1 MEQTQKRNTVK
12 EGSRHTWLYTAAAL
26 VLLLLFGL
34 FINRHLDIRA
44 LYGDDLYL
52 WSFYGCED
60 FWSFTFPKV
69 TKGNFRPFYWAL
81 SYLEFRLIGPHVH
94 WYARFNVLLNVAIS
108 WVIYFFS
115 RRLSRLTR
123 VPHGWLLGQAVGL
136 LTGMLYLQSH
146 FAAYQ
151 IAQVLGLLESLA
163 LLLALLTLW
172 GLFDYMEGR
181 GTCAYLRACLCFF
194 LVIFTHERFIALAPL
209 FYLALLTQ
217 YCTER
222 RLCRRFAPSRTSH
235 RPASSGTTD
244 RGTPGSDMTSCRK
257 RGGESCA
264 ASDDMLAMNR
274 LGRLFELLLPLLI
287 LAAFF
292 GVRMVVAGDAIPVG
306 TAGTKV
312 QDTFSLAQALGF
324 AFTQVAYIFG
334 VNAGHAIFCG
344 VSFADSARWVQAL
357 IGLSWISLLLML
369 VLYIRS
375 VCKRGRMNAR
385 LNGENAASE
394 RRDCRHLSI
403 TARLIGENLL
413 FICFIALCIG
423 SSSITIRLETRWV
436 YVSYTAAL
444 LYLSYMLGEIAKS
457 GRMEHGQRSSAA
469 HTRSSVDQR
478 AETWSSIRSQR
489 TAAAAV
495 SASGE
500 RGKRSGVKTPRTAT
514 VLAFTLLFMAYG
526 AVMTPVEHYDRQ
538 HYPNI
543 FFFFDQDRVNSLAD
557 CTIGAVGAEDFLG
570 KKQVY
575 IYYNYYEMSDFYA
588 EYFFKPFDPEKTG
601 QGTEIHFIDRPDELP
616 ADATVEN
623 SIVLMEHGNRG
634 YIDVTAQTFGL
645 AAWEELPQA

>member
-1 MEQTQKRNTVK
+1 MTGV
-12 EGSRHTWLYTAAAL
+12 AL

-34 FINRHLDIRA
+34 FINRHLSIRA

-94 WYARFNVLLNVAIS
+94 WYARFNVLLNVAIA

-123 VPHGWLLGQAVGL
+123 MPQGMRIGQAVGL

-181 GTCAYLRACLCFF
+181 GTRAYLRACLCFF

-209 FYLALLTQ
+209 FYLAAITQ
-217 YCTER
+217 YLTER
-222 RLCRRFAPSRTSH
+222 RLCRRFARLRTV
-235 RPASSGTTD
+235 
-244 RGTPGSDMTSCRK
+244 
-257 RGGESCA
+257 
-264 ASDDMLAMNR
+264 
-274 LGRLFELLLPLLI
+274 ELLLPLLI
-287 LAAFF
+287 LAVFF
-292 GVRMVVAGDAIPVG
+292 GTRMVVAGEAIPVG

-312 QDTFSLAQALGF
+312 QDTFSLGQALGF
-324 AFTQVAYIFG
+324 AFMQVAYIFG

-344 VSFADSARWVQAL
+344 VSFGDSAHWVQAL
-357 IGLSWISLLLML
+357 IVQSWLCLLLML
-369 VLYIRS
+369 LIYVRRAWR
-375 VCKRGRMNAR
+375 RGR
-385 LNGENAASE
+385 
-394 RRDCRHLSI
+394 I
-403 TARLIGENLL
+403 TPRLIGENLL

-457 GRMEHGQRSSAA
+457 GVVKPEAGRTVRTRAATVQRASAA
-469 HTRSSVDQR
+469 S
-478 AETWSSIRSQR
+478 
-489 TAAAAV
+489 V

-500 RGKRSGVKTPRTAT
+500 RAACRGVERPRTAM
-514 VLAFTLLFMAYG
+514 VLAFSLLFMAYG

-557 CTIGAVGAEDFLG
+557 CTIDAVGAGEFLG

-588 EYFFKPFDPEKTG
+588 EYFYKPFDPEKTG
-601 QGTEIHFIDRPDELP
+601 QGTEIHFINRPDELP

-645 AAWEELPQA
+645 AAWEALPQA

>member
-1 MEQTQKRNTVK
+1 MTGV
-12 EGSRHTWLYTAAAL
+12 AL

-34 FINRHLDIRA
+34 FINRHLSIRA

-94 WYARFNVLLNVAIS
+94 WYARFNVLLNVAIA

-123 VPHGWLLGQAVGL
+123 TPQGMRIGQAVGL

-181 GTCAYLRACLCFF
+181 GTRAYLRACLCFF
-194 LVIFTHERFIALAPL
+194 LVIFTHERYIALAPL
-209 FYLALLTQ
+209 FYLAVLTQ
-217 YCTER
+217 YLTER
-222 RLCRRFAPSRTSH
+222 RLCRRFAPSRS
-235 RPASSGTTD
+235 
-244 RGTPGSDMTSCRK
+244 
-257 RGGESCA
+257 SCA
-264 ASDDMLAMNR
+264 ASDEIPAMNR
-274 LGRLFELLLPLLI
+274 LGRTVELLLPLLI
-287 LAAFF
+287 LAVFF
-292 GVRMVVAGDAIPVG
+292 GTRMVVAGEAIPVG

-324 AFTQVAYIFG
+324 AFSQVAYIFG
-334 VNAGHAIFCG
+334 INAGHAIFCG
-344 VSFADSARWVQAL
+344 VSFADSARWVQGL
-357 IGLSWISLLLML
+357 IVLSWLCLLLML
-369 VLYIRS
+369 VLYVRMAW
-375 VCKRGRMNAR
+375 KRGR
-385 LNGENAASE
+385 
-394 RRDCRHLSI
+394 I
-403 TARLIGENLL
+403 TPRLIGENLL

-457 GRMEHGQRSSAA
+457 GAVKAKAGRAVRTRAATVQRASAA
-469 HTRSSVDQR
+469 S
-478 AETWSSIRSQR
+478 
-489 TAAAAV
+489 V

-500 RGKRSGVKTPRTAT
+500 RAACRGMAM
-514 VLAFTLLFMAYG
+514 VLAFSLLFMAYG

-557 CTIGAVGAEDFLG
+557 CTIDAVGAGEFLG

-588 EYFFKPFDPEKTG
+588 EYFYKPFDPEKTG
-601 QGTEIHFIDRPDELP
+601 QGTEIHFINRPDELP

-623 SIVLMEHGNRG
+623 SVVLMEHGNRG

-645 AAWEELPQA
+645 AAWEALPQA

>member
-1 MEQTQKRNTVK
+1 MEQTQKRNTAK
-12 EGSRHTWLYTAAAL
+12 EGSRHAWLYTALAL

-34 FINRHLDIRA
+34 FINRHLSIRA

-52 WSFYGCED
+52 WSFYGCEN

-69 TKGNFRPFYWAL
+69 TKGNFRPFYWAM
-81 SYLEFRLIGPHVH
+81 SYLEFLLIGPHVH
-94 WYARFNVLLNVAIS
+94 WYARFNVLLNVVIA

-115 RRLSRLTR
+115 RRLSRRTR
-123 VPHGWLLGQAVGL
+123 VPQGVLPGQAVGL

-181 GTCAYLRACLCFF
+181 GTRAYLRACLCFF

-209 FYLALLTQ
+209 FYLAVLTQ
-217 YCTER
+217 YQTER
-222 RLCRRFAPSRTSH
+222 RLCRRFAPSRMSEVPRTSQP
-235 RPASSGTTD
+235 PASASTTECD
-244 RGTPGSDMTSCRK
+244 TPGSDMLS
-257 RGGESCA
+257 G
-264 ASDDMLAMNR
+264 NR
-274 LGRLFELLLPLLI
+274 LGRLLELLLPLLI
-287 LAAFF
+287 LAVFF
-292 GVRMVVAGDAIPVG
+292 GSRMVVAGEAIPVG

-357 IGLSWISLLLML
+357 IGLSWLSLLLML
-369 VLYIRS
+369 VLYVRS
-375 VCKRGRMNAR
+375 VWKRGR
-385 LNGENAASE
+385 
-394 RRDCRHLSI
+394 I
-403 TARLIGENLL
+403 TPRLIGENLL

-457 GRMEHGQRSSAA
+457 GRVKPEAGRTVRTRAA
-469 HTRSSVDQR
+469 VP
-478 AETWSSIRSQR
+478 QR
-489 TAAAAV
+489 TSMDSV

-500 RGKRSGVKTPRTAT
+500 HGERFGMKKCRTAM
-514 VLAFTLLFMAYG
+514 VLTFSLLFMAYG

-538 HYPNI
+538 HYTNI

-557 CTIGAVGAEDFLG
+557 CTIDAVGAENFLG

-588 EYFFKPFDPEKTG
+588 EYFYKPFDPEMTG
-601 QGTEIHFIDRPDELP
+601 QGTEIHFINSPDELP

-645 AAWEELPQA
+645 AAWEELSE

>member
-1 MEQTQKRNTVK
+1 MAHISKTQNSKHVLMTGV
-12 EGSRHTWLYTAAAL
+12 AL

-34 FINRHLDIRA
+34 FINRHLSIRA

-94 WYARFNVLLNVAIS
+94 WYARFNVLLNVAIA

-123 VPHGWLLGQAVGL
+123 MPQGMRIGQAVGL

-181 GTCAYLRACLCFF
+181 GTRAYLRACLCFF

-209 FYLALLTQ
+209 FYLAVITQ
-217 YCTER
+217 YLTER
-222 RLCRRFAPSRTSH
+222 RLCRRFARLRTV
-235 RPASSGTTD
+235 
-244 RGTPGSDMTSCRK
+244 
-257 RGGESCA
+257 
-264 ASDDMLAMNR
+264 
-274 LGRLFELLLPLLI
+274 ELLLPLLI
-287 LAAFF
+287 LAVFF
-292 GVRMVVAGDAIPVG
+292 GTRMVVAGEAIPVG

-324 AFTQVAYIFG
+324 AFSQVAYIFG

-344 VSFADSARWVQAL
+344 VSFGDSAHWVQAL
-357 IGLSWISLLLML
+357 IVQSWLCLLLML
-369 VLYIRS
+369 LLYVRRAWR
-375 VCKRGRMNAR
+375 RGR
-385 LNGENAASE
+385 
-394 RRDCRHLSI
+394 I
-403 TARLIGENLL
+403 TPRLIGENLL

-457 GRMEHGQRSSAA
+457 GVVKPEAGRAVRTRAATVQRASAA
-469 HTRSSVDQR
+469 S
-478 AETWSSIRSQR
+478 
-489 TAAAAV
+489 V

-500 RGKRSGVKTPRTAT
+500 RAACRGMAM
-514 VLAFTLLFMAYG
+514 VLAFSLLFMAYG
-526 AVMTPVEHYDRQ
+526 AVMTPVERYDRQ

-557 CTIGAVGAEDFLG
+557 CTIDAVGAGEFLG

-588 EYFFKPFDPEKTG
+588 EYFYKPFDPEKTG
-601 QGTEIHFIDRPDELP
+601 QGTEIHFINRPDELP

-645 AAWEELPQA
+645 AAWEALPQA

>member
-12 EGSRHTWLYTAAAL
+12 EGSRHAWLYTAAAL

-34 FINRHLDIRA
+34 FINRHLSIRA

-69 TKGNFRPFYWAL
+69 TKGNFRPFYWAM
-81 SYLEFRLIGPHVH
+81 SYLEFLLIGPHVH

-123 VPHGWLLGQAVGL
+123 VPHGMLLGQAVGL

-172 GLFDYMEGR
+172 GLFDYMESR
-181 GTCAYLRACLCFF
+181 GTRAYLRACLCFF
-194 LVIFTHERFIALAPL
+194 LVIFTHERYIALAPL
-209 FYLALLTQ
+209 FYLAVLTQ
-217 YCTER
+217 YRTER
-222 RLCRRFAPSRTSH
+222 RLCRRFAPFRTSEVP
-235 RPASSGTTD
+235 RI
-244 RGTPGSDMTSCRK
+244 
-257 RGGESCA
+257 
-264 ASDDMLAMNR
+264 
-274 LGRLFELLLPLLI
+274 FELLLPLVI
-287 LAAFF
+287 LAVFF
-292 GVRMVVAGDAIPVG
+292 GSRMVVAGEAIPVG

-312 QDTFSLAQALGF
+312 QDTFSLTQALGF
-324 AFTQVAYIFG
+324 AFMQVAYIFG

-344 VSFADSARWVQAL
+344 VSFADAARWVQIL
-357 IGLSWISLLLML
+357 IFLSWLCLLLML
-369 VLYIRS
+369 VLYVRMAW
-375 VCKRGRMNAR
+375 KR
-385 LNGENAASE
+385 E
-394 RRDCRHLSI
+394 RI
-403 TARLIGENLL
+403 TPRLIGENLL
-413 FICFIALCIG
+413 FIGFIALCIG

-457 GRMEHGQRSSAA
+457 GRMASEAGRAVR
-469 HTRSSVDQR
+469 TRAV
-478 AETWSSIRSQR
+478 AVQR
-489 TAAAAV
+489 TSMASV
-495 SASGE
+495 SASGDHGE
-500 RGKRSGVKTPRTAT
+500 RFGMKKCRTAM
-514 VLAFTLLFMAYG
+514 VLTFSLLFMAYG

-557 CTIGAVGAEDFLG
+557 CTIDAVGAGEFLG

-588 EYFFKPFDPEKTG
+588 EYFYKPFDPEKTG
-601 QGTEIHFIDRPDELP
+601 QGTEIHFINRPDELP

-634 YIDVTAQTFGL
+634 YIDVSAQTFGL

>member
-1 MEQTQKRNTVK
+1 MTGV
-12 EGSRHTWLYTAAAL
+12 AL

-34 FINRHLDIRA
+34 FINRHLSIRA

-94 WYARFNVLLNVAIS
+94 WYARFNVLLNVAIA

-123 VPHGWLLGQAVGL
+123 TPQGMRIGQAVGL

-181 GTCAYLRACLCFF
+181 GTRAYLRACLCFF
-194 LVIFTHERFIALAPL
+194 LVIFTHERYIALAPL
-209 FYLALLTQ
+209 FYLAVLTQ
-217 YCTER
+217 YLTER
-222 RLCRRFAPSRTSH
+222 RLCRRFAPSRS
-235 RPASSGTTD
+235 
-244 RGTPGSDMTSCRK
+244 
-257 RGGESCA
+257 SCA
-264 ASDDMLAMNR
+264 ASDEIPAMNR
-274 LGRLFELLLPLLI
+274 LGRTVELLLPLLI
-287 LAAFF
+287 LAVFF
-292 GVRMVVAGDAIPVG
+292 GTRVVVAGEAIPVG

-324 AFTQVAYIFG
+324 AFSQVAYIFG
-334 VNAGHAIFCG
+334 INAGHAIFCG

-357 IGLSWISLLLML
+357 IVLSWLCLLLML
-369 VLYIRS
+369 VLYVRMAW
-375 VCKRGRMNAR
+375 KRGR
-385 LNGENAASE
+385 
-394 RRDCRHLSI
+394 I
-403 TARLIGENLL
+403 TPRLIGENLL

-457 GRMEHGQRSSAA
+457 GAVKAKAGRAVRTRAATVQRASAA
-469 HTRSSVDQR
+469 S
-478 AETWSSIRSQR
+478 
-489 TAAAAV
+489 V

-500 RGKRSGVKTPRTAT
+500 RAACRGMAM
-514 VLAFTLLFMAYG
+514 VLAFSLLFMAYG

-557 CTIGAVGAEDFLG
+557 CTIDAVGAGEFLG

-588 EYFFKPFDPEKTG
+588 EYFYKPFDPEKTG
-601 QGTEIHFIDRPDELP
+601 QGTEIHFINRPDELP

-623 SIVLMEHGNRG
+623 SVVLMEHGNRS

-645 AAWEELPQA
+645 AAWEALPQT

>member
-1 MEQTQKRNTVK
+1 MTGV
-12 EGSRHTWLYTAAAL
+12 AL

-34 FINRHLDIRA
+34 FINRHLSIRA

-94 WYARFNVLLNVAIS
+94 WYARFNVLLNVAIA

-123 VPHGWLLGQAVGL
+123 TPQGMRIGQAVGL

-181 GTCAYLRACLCFF
+181 GTRAYLRACLCFF
-194 LVIFTHERFIALAPL
+194 LVIFTHERYIALAPL
-209 FYLALLTQ
+209 FYLAVLTQ

-222 RLCRRFAPSRTSH
+222 RLCRRFAPSRTSEVP
-235 RPASSGTTD
+235 RTSQPPASAGATECD
-244 RGTPGSDMTSCRK
+244 TPGSDVLS
-257 RGGESCA
+257 GH
-264 ASDDMLAMNR
+264 R
-274 LGRLFELLLPLLI
+274 LGRLLELLLPLLI
-287 LAAFF
+287 LAVFF
-292 GVRMVVAGDAIPVG
+292 GTRMVVAGEAIPVG

-344 VSFADSARWVQAL
+344 VSFTDSARWVQAL
-357 IGLSWISLLLML
+357 IVLSWLCLLLML
-369 VLYIRS
+369 VLYVRMAW
-375 VCKRGRMNAR
+375 KRGR
-385 LNGENAASE
+385 
-394 RRDCRHLSI
+394 I
-403 TARLIGENLL
+403 TPRLIGENLL

-457 GRMEHGQRSSAA
+457 GAVKAKAGRAVRTRAATVQRASAA
-469 HTRSSVDQR
+469 
-478 AETWSSIRSQR
+478 SI
-489 TAAAAV
+489 

-500 RGKRSGVKTPRTAT
+500 RAACRGMAM
-514 VLAFTLLFMAYG
+514 VLAFSLLFMAYG

-557 CTIGAVGAEDFLG
+557 CTIDAVGAENFLG

-588 EYFFKPFDPEKTG
+588 EYFYKPFDPEKTG
-601 QGTEIHFIDRPDELP
+601 QGTEIHFINRPDELP

-623 SIVLMEHGNRG
+623 SVVLMEHGNRG

>member
-1 MEQTQKRNTVK
+1 M
-12 EGSRHTWLYTAAAL
+12 TAAAL

-34 FINRHLDIRA
+34 FINRHLSIRA

-69 TKGNFRPFYWAL
+69 TKGNFRPFYWAV
-81 SYLEFRLIGPHVH
+81 SYLEFWLIGPHVH
-94 WYARFNVLLNVAIS
+94 WYARFNVLLNVVIA

-123 VPHGWLLGQAVGL
+123 VPHGMLFGQAVGL

-181 GTCAYLRACLCFF
+181 GTRAYLRACLCFF

-209 FYLALLTQ
+209 FYLAVFTQ
-217 YCTER
+217 YQTER
-222 RLCRRFAPSRTSH
+222 WLCRRFAPSRTSH
-235 RPASSGTTD
+235 HPESADVPD
-244 RGTPGSDMTSCRK
+244 RDRTG
-257 RGGESCA
+257 A
-264 ASDDMLAMNR
+264 DMLPVNR

-287 LAAFF
+287 LAVFF
-292 GVRMVVAGDAIPVG
+292 GSRMVVAGDAIPVG

-344 VSFADSARWVQAL
+344 VSFADSARWVQGL
-357 IGLSWISLLLML
+357 IFLSWLCLLLML
-369 VLYIRS
+369 VLYVRS
-375 VCKRGRMNAR
+375 VWKRGR
-385 LNGENAASE
+385 
-394 RRDCRHLSI
+394 I
-403 TARLIGENLL
+403 TPRLIGENLL

-444 LYLSYMLGEIAKS
+444 FYLSYMLGEIAKS
-457 GRMEHGQRSSAA
+457 GWKEHGQRSSTAY
-469 HTRSSVDQR
+469 TLSSVAQG
-478 AETWSSIRSQR
+478 AERWSSIRSQR
-489 TAAAAV
+489 TLAASV
-495 SASGE
+495 SASDE
-500 RGKRSGVKTPRTAT
+500 RGKRSGVKTPRTAA
-514 VLAFTLLFMAYG
+514 VLAFSLLFMAYG

-557 CTIGAVGAEDFLG
+557 CTIDAVGAGEFLG

-588 EYFFKPFDPEKTG
+588 EYFYKPFDPEKTG
-601 QGTEIHFIDRPDELP
+601 QGTEIHFINSPDALP

-634 YIDVTAQTFGL
+634 YIDVSAQTFGL
-645 AAWEELPQA
+645 AAWEELSE

>member
-1 MEQTQKRNTVK
+1 MTGV
-12 EGSRHTWLYTAAAL
+12 AL

-34 FINRHLDIRA
+34 FINRHLSIRA

-94 WYARFNVLLNVAIS
+94 WYARFNVLLNVAIA

-115 RRLSRLTR
+115 RRLSRLAR
-123 VPHGWLLGQAVGL
+123 LPQGMRIGQAVGL

-181 GTCAYLRACLCFF
+181 GTRAYLRACLCFF

-209 FYLALLTQ
+209 FYLAVITQ
-217 YCTER
+217 YLTER
-222 RLCRRFAPSRTSH
+222 RLCRRFARLRTI
-235 RPASSGTTD
+235 
-244 RGTPGSDMTSCRK
+244 
-257 RGGESCA
+257 
-264 ASDDMLAMNR
+264 
-274 LGRLFELLLPLLI
+274 ELLLPLLI
-287 LAAFF
+287 LAVFF
-292 GVRMVVAGDAIPVG
+292 GTRMVVAGEAIPVG

-324 AFTQVAYIFG
+324 AFSQVAYIFG

-344 VSFADSARWVQAL
+344 VSFGDSAHWVQGL
-357 IGLSWISLLLML
+357 IVLSWLCLLLML
-369 VLYIRS
+369 VLYVRRAWR
-375 VCKRGRMNAR
+375 RGR
-385 LNGENAASE
+385 
-394 RRDCRHLSI
+394 I
-403 TARLIGENLL
+403 TPRLIGENLL

-457 GRMEHGQRSSAA
+457 GVVKPEAGRAVRTRAATVQRASAA
-469 HTRSSVDQR
+469 S
-478 AETWSSIRSQR
+478 
-489 TAAAAV
+489 V

-500 RGKRSGVKTPRTAT
+500 RAACRGVERPRTAM
-514 VLAFTLLFMAYG
+514 VLAFSLLFMAYG

-557 CTIGAVGAEDFLG
+557 CTIDAVGAGEFLG

-588 EYFFKPFDPEKTG
+588 EYFYKPFDPEKTG
-601 QGTEIHFIDRPDELP
+601 QGTEIHFINRPDELP

-623 SIVLMEHGNRG
+623 SVVLMEHGNRG

-645 AAWEELPQA
+645 AAWEALPQA

>member
-1 MEQTQKRNTVK
+1 MTGV
-12 EGSRHTWLYTAAAL
+12 AL

-34 FINRHLDIRA
+34 FINRHLSIRA

-52 WSFYGCED
+52 WSFYGCEN

-69 TKGNFRPFYWAL
+69 TKGNFRPFYWAM
-81 SYLEFRLIGPHVH
+81 SYLEFLLIGPHVH
-94 WYARFNVLLNVAIS
+94 WYARFNVLLNVVIA

-115 RRLSRLTR
+115 RRLSRRTR
-123 VPHGWLLGQAVGL
+123 VPQGVLPGQAVGL

-181 GTCAYLRACLCFF
+181 GTRAYLRACLCFF

-209 FYLALLTQ
+209 FYLAVLTQ
-217 YCTER
+217 YQTER
-222 RLCRRFAPSRTSH
+222 RLCRRFAPSRMSEVPRTSQP
-235 RPASSGTTD
+235 PASASTTECD
-244 RGTPGSDMTSCRK
+244 TPGSDMLS
-257 RGGESCA
+257 G
-264 ASDDMLAMNR
+264 NR
-274 LGRLFELLLPLLI
+274 LGRLLELLLPLLI
-287 LAAFF
+287 LAVFF
-292 GVRMVVAGDAIPVG
+292 GSRMVVAGEAIPVG

-357 IGLSWISLLLML
+357 IGLSWLSLLLML
-369 VLYIRS
+369 VLYVRS
-375 VCKRGRMNAR
+375 VWKRGR
-385 LNGENAASE
+385 
-394 RRDCRHLSI
+394 I
-403 TARLIGENLL
+403 TPRLIGENLL

-457 GRMEHGQRSSAA
+457 GRVKPEAGRTVRTRAA
-469 HTRSSVDQR
+469 VP
-478 AETWSSIRSQR
+478 QR
-489 TAAAAV
+489 TSMDSV

-500 RGKRSGVKTPRTAT
+500 HGERFGMKKCRTAM
-514 VLAFTLLFMAYG
+514 VLTFSLLFMAYG

-538 HYPNI
+538 HYTNI

-557 CTIGAVGAEDFLG
+557 CTIDAVGAENFLG

-588 EYFFKPFDPEKTG
+588 EYFYKPFDPEKTG
-601 QGTEIHFIDRPDELP
+601 QGTEIHFINSPDELP

-634 YIDVTAQTFGL
+634 YIDVSAQTFGL
-645 AAWEELPQA
+645 AAWEALPQA

>member
-1 MEQTQKRNTVK
+1 MAHISKTQNSKHVLMTGV
-12 EGSRHTWLYTAAAL
+12 AL

-34 FINRHLDIRA
+34 FINRHLSIRA

-94 WYARFNVLLNVAIS
+94 WYARFNVLLNVAIA

-123 VPHGWLLGQAVGL
+123 TPQGMRIGQAVGL

-181 GTCAYLRACLCFF
+181 GTRAYLRACLCFF
-194 LVIFTHERFIALAPL
+194 LVIFTHERYIALAPL
-209 FYLALLTQ
+209 FYLAVLTQ
-217 YCTER
+217 YLTER
-222 RLCRRFAPSRTSH
+222 RLCRRFAPSRS
-235 RPASSGTTD
+235 
-244 RGTPGSDMTSCRK
+244 
-257 RGGESCA
+257 SCA
-264 ASDDMLAMNR
+264 ASDEIPAMNR
-274 LGRLFELLLPLLI
+274 LGRTVELLLPLLI
-287 LAAFF
+287 LAVFF
-292 GVRMVVAGDAIPVG
+292 GTRMVVAGEAIPVG

-312 QDTFSLAQALGF
+312 QDTFSLAEALGF
-324 AFTQVAYIFG
+324 AFSQVAYIFG
-334 VNAGHAIFCG
+334 INAGHAIFCG
-344 VSFADSARWVQAL
+344 VSFADSARWVQGL
-357 IGLSWISLLLML
+357 IVLSWLCLLLML
-369 VLYIRS
+369 VLYVRMAW
-375 VCKRGRMNAR
+375 KRGR
-385 LNGENAASE
+385 
-394 RRDCRHLSI
+394 I
-403 TARLIGENLL
+403 TPRLIGENLL

-457 GRMEHGQRSSAA
+457 GAVKAKAGRAVRTRAATVQRASAA
-469 HTRSSVDQR
+469 S
-478 AETWSSIRSQR
+478 
-489 TAAAAV
+489 V

-500 RGKRSGVKTPRTAT
+500 RAACRGMAM
-514 VLAFTLLFMAYG
+514 VLAFSLLFMAYG

-557 CTIGAVGAEDFLG
+557 CTIDAVGAGEFLG

-588 EYFFKPFDPEKTG
+588 EYFYKPFDPEKTG
-601 QGTEIHFIDRPDELP
+601 QGTEIHFINRPDELP
-616 ADATVEN
+616 TDATVEN
-623 SIVLMEHGNRG
+623 SVVLMEHGNRS

-645 AAWEELPQA
+645 AAWEALPQT

>member
-12 EGSRHTWLYTAAAL
+12 EGSRHAWLYTVAAL

-34 FINRHLDIRA
+34 FINRHLSIRA

-69 TKGNFRPFYWAL
+69 TKGNFRPFYWAM
-81 SYLEFRLIGPHVH
+81 SYLEFWLIGPRVH

-115 RRLSRLTR
+115 RRLSRRTR
-123 VPHGWLLGQAVGL
+123 VPHGMLLGQAVGL

-181 GTCAYLRACLCFF
+181 GTRAYLRACLCFF

-209 FYLALLTQ
+209 FYLAVFTQ
-217 YCTER
+217 YQTER
-222 RLCRRFAPSRTSH
+222 RLCRRFARLRTV
-235 RPASSGTTD
+235 
-244 RGTPGSDMTSCRK
+244 
-257 RGGESCA
+257 
-264 ASDDMLAMNR
+264 
-274 LGRLFELLLPLLI
+274 ELLLPLVI
-287 LAAFF
+287 LAVFF
-292 GVRMVVAGDAIPVG
+292 GSRMVVAGDAIPVG

-312 QDTFSLAQALGF
+312 QDTFSLTQALGF

-344 VSFADSARWVQAL
+344 VYFGDSAHWVQAL
-357 IGLSWISLLLML
+357 IVLSWLCLLLML
-369 VLYIRS
+369 LLYVRRAWR
-375 VCKRGRMNAR
+375 RGR
-385 LNGENAASE
+385 
-394 RRDCRHLSI
+394 I
-403 TARLIGENLL
+403 TPRLIGENLL
-413 FICFIALCIG
+413 FIFFIALCIG

-457 GRMEHGQRSSAA
+457 GAVKPEAGRAVRTRAATVQRASAA
-469 HTRSSVDQR
+469 S
-478 AETWSSIRSQR
+478 
-489 TAAAAV
+489 V

-500 RGKRSGVKTPRTAT
+500 RAACHGVERSRTAM
-514 VLAFTLLFMAYG
+514 VLAFSLLFMAYG

-557 CTIGAVGAEDFLG
+557 CTIDAVGAENLLG

-588 EYFFKPFDPEKTG
+588 EYFFKPFDPEKSG
-601 QGTEIHFIDRPDELP
+601 QGTEIHFINRPDELP

>member
-1 MEQTQKRNTVK
+1 MAHISKTQNSKHVLMTGV
-12 EGSRHTWLYTAAAL
+12 AL

-34 FINRHLDIRA
+34 FINRHLSIRA

-94 WYARFNVLLNVAIS
+94 WYARFNVLLNVAIA

-115 RRLSRLTR
+115 RRLSRLAR
-123 VPHGWLLGQAVGL
+123 MPQGMRIGQAVGL

-181 GTCAYLRACLCFF
+181 GTRAYLRACLCFF

-209 FYLALLTQ
+209 FYLAVITQ
-217 YCTER
+217 YQTER
-222 RLCRRFAPSRTSH
+222 RLCRRFARLRTI
-235 RPASSGTTD
+235 
-244 RGTPGSDMTSCRK
+244 
-257 RGGESCA
+257 
-264 ASDDMLAMNR
+264 
-274 LGRLFELLLPLLI
+274 ELLLPLLI
-287 LAAFF
+287 LAVFF
-292 GVRMVVAGDAIPVG
+292 GTRMVVAGEAIPVG

-324 AFTQVAYIFG
+324 AFSQVAYIFG

-344 VSFADSARWVQAL
+344 VSFGDSAHWVQGL
-357 IGLSWISLLLML
+357 IVLSWLCLLLML
-369 VLYIRS
+369 VLYVRRAWR
-375 VCKRGRMNAR
+375 RGR
-385 LNGENAASE
+385 
-394 RRDCRHLSI
+394 I
-403 TARLIGENLL
+403 TPRLIGENLL

-457 GRMEHGQRSSAA
+457 GAVKPEAGRAVRTRAATVQRASAA
-469 HTRSSVDQR
+469 S
-478 AETWSSIRSQR
+478 
-489 TAAAAV
+489 V

-500 RGKRSGVKTPRTAT
+500 RAAYRGMAM
-514 VLAFTLLFMAYG
+514 VLAFSLLFMAYG

-557 CTIGAVGAEDFLG
+557 CTIDAVGAGEFLG

-588 EYFFKPFDPEKTG
+588 EYFYKPFDPEKTG
-601 QGTEIHFIDRPDELP
+601 QGTEIHFINRPDELP

-634 YIDVTAQTFGL
+634 YIDVSAQTFGL

>member
-1 MEQTQKRNTVK
+1 MTGV
-12 EGSRHTWLYTAAAL
+12 AL

-34 FINRHLDIRA
+34 FINRHLSIRA

-69 TKGNFRPFYWAL
+69 TKGNFRPFYWAV
-81 SYLEFRLIGPHVH
+81 SYLEFLLIGPHVH
-94 WYARFNVLLNVAIS
+94 WYARFNVLLNVVIA

-123 VPHGWLLGQAVGL
+123 VPHGMLLGQAVGL

-181 GTCAYLRACLCFF
+181 GTRAYLRACLCFF

-209 FYLALLTQ
+209 FYLAVLTQ

-222 RLCRRFAPSRTSH
+222 RLCRRFVPSRTSEVP
-235 RPASSGTTD
+235 RTSQPPASAGTTECD
-244 RGTPGSDMTSCRK
+244 TPGSDMLS
-257 RGGESCA
+257 G
-264 ASDDMLAMNR
+264 NR
-274 LGRLFELLLPLLI
+274 LGRLLELLLPLLL

-292 GVRMVVAGDAIPVG
+292 GSRMVVAGDAIPVG

-357 IGLSWISLLLML
+357 IFLSWLCLFLML
-369 VLYIRS
+369 VLYVRS
-375 VCKRGRMNAR
+375 VWKRGR
-385 LNGENAASE
+385 
-394 RRDCRHLSI
+394 I
-403 TARLIGENLL
+403 TPRLIGENLL

-457 GRMEHGQRSSAA
+457 GWKEHGQRSSTAY
-469 HTRSSVDQR
+469 TLSSVAQG
-478 AETWSSIRSQR
+478 AERWSSIRSQR
-489 TAAAAV
+489 TLAASV
-495 SASGE
+495 SASDE
-500 RGKRSGVKTPRTAT
+500 RGKRSGVKTPRTAA
-514 VLAFTLLFMAYG
+514 VLTFSLLFMVYG

-557 CTIGAVGAEDFLG
+557 CTIDAVGAENFLG

-588 EYFFKPFDPEKTG
+588 EYFYKPFDPEKTG
-601 QGTEIHFIDRPDELP
+601 QGTEIHFINSPDELP

-634 YIDVTAQTFGL
+634 YIDVSAQTFGL

>member
-1 MEQTQKRNTVK
+1 MTGV
-12 EGSRHTWLYTAAAL
+12 AL

-34 FINRHLDIRA
+34 FINRHLSIRA

-69 TKGNFRPFYWAL
+69 TKGNFRPFYWAV
-81 SYLEFRLIGPHVH
+81 SYLEFWLIGPHVH
-94 WYARFNVLLNVAIS
+94 WYARFNVLLNVVIA

-115 RRLSRLTR
+115 RRLSRRTR
-123 VPHGWLLGQAVGL
+123 VPHGMLFGQAVGL

-181 GTCAYLRACLCFF
+181 GTRAYLRACLCFF

-209 FYLALLTQ
+209 FYLAVLTQ
-217 YCTER
+217 YQTER
-222 RLCRRFAPSRTSH
+222 RLCRRFAPSRTAEVPRTSQP
-235 RPASSGTTD
+235 PASAGTTECD
-244 RGTPGSDMTSCRK
+244 TPGSDMLS
-257 RGGESCA
+257 G
-264 ASDDMLAMNR
+264 NR
-274 LGRLFELLLPLLI
+274 LGRLLELLLPLLI
-287 LAAFF
+287 LAVFF
-292 GVRMVVAGDAIPVG
+292 GSRMVVAGDAIPVG

-357 IGLSWISLLLML
+357 IGLSWLSLLLML
-369 VLYIRS
+369 VLYVRS
-375 VCKRGRMNAR
+375 VWKRGQ
-385 LNGENAASE
+385 
-394 RRDCRHLSI
+394 I
-403 TARLIGENLL
+403 TPRLIGENLL

-444 LYLSYMLGEIAKS
+444 LYLSFMLGEIAKPS
-457 GRMEHGQRSSAA
+457 WKEHGQRSSTAY
-469 HTRSSVDQR
+469 TLSSVAQG
-478 AETWSSIRSQR
+478 AERWSSIRSQR
-489 TAAAAV
+489 TLAASV
-495 SASGE
+495 SASDE
-500 RGKRSGVKTPRTAT
+500 RGKRSGVKTPRTAA
-514 VLAFTLLFMAYG
+514 VLAFSLLFMAYG

-557 CTIGAVGAEDFLG
+557 CTIDAVGAENFLG

-588 EYFFKPFDPEKTG
+588 EYFYKPFDPEKTG
-601 QGTEIHFIDRPDELP
+601 QGTEIHFINSPDELP

-634 YIDVTAQTFGL
+634 YIDVSAQTFGL

>member
-69 TKGNFRPFYWAL
+69 TKGNFRPFYWAM
-81 SYLEFRLIGPHVH
+81 SYLEFLLIGPHVH

-115 RRLSRLTR
+115 RRLSRRTR
-123 VPHGWLLGQAVGL
+123 VPQGVLPGQAVGL

-264 ASDDMLAMNR
+264 ASDDMLSGNR
-274 LGRLFELLLPLLI
+274 LGRLLELFLPLLI
-287 LAAFF
+287 LAVFF
-292 GVRMVVAGDAIPVG
+292 GSRMMVAGDAIPVG

-375 VCKRGRMNAR
+375 VWKRGRMNAR

-444 LYLSYMLGEIAKS
+444 LYLSYMLGEIAKKS
-457 GRMEHGQRSSAA
+457 
-469 HTRSSVDQR
+469 
-478 AETWSSIRSQR
+478 R
-489 TAAAAV
+489 TAA
-495 SASGE
+495 
-500 RGKRSGVKTPRTAT
+500 

>member
-12 EGSRHTWLYTAAAL
+12 EGSRYAWLYTAAAL

-34 FINRHLDIRA
+34 FINRHLSIRA

-69 TKGNFRPFYWAL
+69 TKGNFRPFYWAM
-81 SYLEFRLIGPHVH
+81 SYLEFLLIGPHVH

-115 RRLSRLTR
+115 RRLSRGTR
-123 VPHGWLLGQAVGL
+123 VPQGVLPGQAVGL

-172 GLFDYMEGR
+172 GLFDYMEGC
-181 GTCAYLRACLCFF
+181 GTRAYLRACFCFF

-209 FYLALLTQ
+209 FYLAVFTQ
-217 YCTER
+217 YQTER
-222 RLCRRFAPSRTSH
+222 RLCRRFVPFRMSEVPRTSQP
-235 RPASSGTTD
+235 PASAGTTECD
-244 RGTPGSDMTSCRK
+244 TPGSDMLS
-257 RGGESCA
+257 G
-264 ASDDMLAMNR
+264 NR
-274 LGRLFELLLPLLI
+274 LGRLLELLLPLLI
-287 LAAFF
+287 LAVFF
-292 GVRMVVAGDAIPVG
+292 GSRMVVAGDAIPVG

-357 IGLSWISLLLML
+357 IGLSWLCLLLML
-369 VLYIRS
+369 LLYVRS
-375 VCKRGRMNAR
+375 VWKKGRITP
-385 LNGENAASE
+385 
-394 RRDCRHLSI
+394 RR
-403 TARLIGENLL
+403 IGENLL

-457 GRMEHGQRSSAA
+457 GRMASEAGRAVR
-469 HTRSSVDQR
+469 TRAV
-478 AETWSSIRSQR
+478 AVQR
-489 TAAAAV
+489 TSMASV
-495 SASGE
+495 SASGDHGE
-500 RGKRSGVKTPRTAT
+500 RFGMKKCRMAM
-514 VLAFTLLFMAYG
+514 VLTFSLLFMAYG

-557 CTIGAVGAEDFLG
+557 CTIDAVGAENFLG

-588 EYFFKPFDPEKTG
+588 EYFYKPFDPEKTG
-601 QGTEIHFIDRPDELP
+601 QGTEIHFINSPDELP

-634 YIDVTAQTFGL
+634 YIDVSAQTFGL
-645 AAWEELPQA
+645 AAWEELSE

>member
-1 MEQTQKRNTVK
+1 MEQTQKRNTAK

-34 FINRHLDIRA
+34 FINRHLSIRA

-81 SYLEFRLIGPHVH
+81 SYLEFWLIGPHVH
-94 WYARFNVLLNVAIS
+94 WYACFNVLLNVVIA

-123 VPHGWLLGQAVGL
+123 TPQGMRIGQVVGL

-181 GTCAYLRACLCFF
+181 GTRAYLRACLCFF
-194 LVIFTHERFIALAPL
+194 LVIFTHERYIALAPL
-209 FYLALLTQ
+209 FYLAVLTQ

-222 RLCRRFAPSRTSH
+222 RLCRRFAPSRTS
-235 RPASSGTTD
+235 
-244 RGTPGSDMTSCRK
+244 
-257 RGGESCA
+257 CA
-264 ASDDMLAMNR
+264 ASDDIPAMNR
-274 LGRLFELLLPLLI
+274 LGRTVELLLPLLI
-287 LAAFF
+287 LAVFF
-292 GVRMVVAGDAIPVG
+292 GTRMVVAGEAIPVG

-324 AFTQVAYIFG
+324 AFSQVAYIFG

-344 VSFADSARWVQAL
+344 VSFTDSARWVQGL
-357 IGLSWISLLLML
+357 IVLSWLCLLLML
-369 VLYIRS
+369 VLYVRMAW
-375 VCKRGRMNAR
+375 KRGR
-385 LNGENAASE
+385 
-394 RRDCRHLSI
+394 I
-403 TARLIGENLL
+403 TPRLIGENLL

-444 LYLSYMLGEIAKS
+444 LYLSYMLGEIAKAGAVKAKA
-457 GRMEHGQRSSAA
+457 GRAVRTRAATVQRASAASVSAAGEHGERFGMKKC
-469 HTRSSVDQR
+469 
-478 AETWSSIRSQR
+478 R
-489 TAAAAV
+489 TAM
-495 SASGE
+495 
-500 RGKRSGVKTPRTAT
+500 
-514 VLAFTLLFMAYG
+514 VLTFSLLFMAYG
-526 AVMTPVEHYDRQ
+526 AVMTLVEHYDRQ

-557 CTIGAVGAEDFLG
+557 CTIDAVGAGEFLG

-588 EYFFKPFDPEKTG
+588 EYFYKPFDPEKTG
-601 QGTEIHFIDRPDELP
+601 QGTEIHFINRPDELP

-623 SIVLMEHGNRG
+623 SVVLMEHGNRG

-645 AAWEELPQA
+645 AAWEALPQA

>member
-1 MEQTQKRNTVK
+1 MTGV
-12 EGSRHTWLYTAAAL
+12 AL

-34 FINRHLDIRA
+34 FINRHLSIRA

-94 WYARFNVLLNVAIS
+94 WYARFNVLLNVAIA

-123 VPHGWLLGQAVGL
+123 TPQGMRIGQVVGL

-181 GTCAYLRACLCFF
+181 GTRAYLRACLCFF
-194 LVIFTHERFIALAPL
+194 LVIFTHERYIALAPL
-209 FYLALLTQ
+209 FYLAVLTQ

-222 RLCRRFAPSRTSH
+222 RLCRRFAPSR
-235 RPASSGTTD
+235 
-244 RGTPGSDMTSCRK
+244 M
-257 RGGESCA
+257 SCA
-264 ASDDMLAMNR
+264 ASDEIPAMNR
-274 LGRLFELLLPLLI
+274 LGRIFELLLPLLI
-287 LAAFF
+287 LAVFF
-292 GVRMVVAGDAIPVG
+292 GTRMVVAGEAIPVG

-324 AFTQVAYIFG
+324 AFSQVAYIFG

-344 VSFADSARWVQAL
+344 VSFGDSAHWVQGL
-357 IGLSWISLLLML
+357 IVLSWLCLLLML
-369 VLYIRS
+369 VLYVRRAWR
-375 VCKRGRMNAR
+375 RGR
-385 LNGENAASE
+385 
-394 RRDCRHLSI
+394 I
-403 TARLIGENLL
+403 TPRLIGENLL

-457 GRMEHGQRSSAA
+457 GAVKPEAGRAVRTRAATVQRVSAA
-469 HTRSSVDQR
+469 S
-478 AETWSSIRSQR
+478 
-489 TAAAAV
+489 V

-500 RGKRSGVKTPRTAT
+500 RAACRGMAM
-514 VLAFTLLFMAYG
+514 VLAFSLLFMAYG

-557 CTIGAVGAEDFLG
+557 CTIDAVGAGEFLG

-588 EYFFKPFDPEKTG
+588 EYFYKPFDPEKTG
-601 QGTEIHFIDRPDELP
+601 QGTEIHFINRPDELP
-616 ADATVEN
+616 TDATVEN

-645 AAWEELPQA
+645 AAWEALPQA

>member
-12 EGSRHTWLYTAAAL
+12 EGSRHAWLYTAAAL

-34 FINRHLDIRA
+34 FINRHLSIRA

-69 TKGNFRPFYWAL
+69 TKGNFRPFYWAM
-81 SYLEFRLIGPHVH
+81 SYLEFLLIGPHVH

-115 RRLSRLTR
+115 RRLSRRTR
-123 VPHGWLLGQAVGL
+123 VPQGMLLGQAVGL

-172 GLFDYMEGR
+172 GLFDYMESR
-181 GTCAYLRACLCFF
+181 GTRAYLRACLCFF
-194 LVIFTHERFIALAPL
+194 LVIFTHERYIALAPL
-209 FYLALLTQ
+209 FYLAVLTQ
-217 YCTER
+217 YRTER
-222 RLCRRFAPSRTSH
+222 RLCRRFAPFRTSEVP
-235 RPASSGTTD
+235 RI
-244 RGTPGSDMTSCRK
+244 
-257 RGGESCA
+257 
-264 ASDDMLAMNR
+264 
-274 LGRLFELLLPLLI
+274 FELLLPLVI
-287 LAAFF
+287 LAVFF
-292 GVRMVVAGDAIPVG
+292 GSRMVVAGEAIPVG

-312 QDTFSLAQALGF
+312 QDTFSLTQALGF
-324 AFTQVAYIFG
+324 AFMQVAYIFG

-344 VSFADSARWVQAL
+344 VSFADAARWGQIL
-357 IGLSWISLLLML
+357 IFLSWLCLLLML
-369 VLYIRS
+369 VLYVRMAW
-375 VCKRGRMNAR
+375 KR
-385 LNGENAASE
+385 E
-394 RRDCRHLSI
+394 RI
-403 TARLIGENLL
+403 TPRLIGENLL
-413 FICFIALCIG
+413 FIGFIALCIG

-457 GRMEHGQRSSAA
+457 GRMASEAGRAVR
-469 HTRSSVDQR
+469 TRAV
-478 AETWSSIRSQR
+478 AVQR
-489 TAAAAV
+489 TSMASV
-495 SASGE
+495 SASGDHGE
-500 RGKRSGVKTPRTAT
+500 RFGMKKCRTAM
-514 VLAFTLLFMAYG
+514 VLTFSLLFMAYG

-557 CTIGAVGAEDFLG
+557 CTIDAIGAENFLG

-588 EYFFKPFDPEKTG
+588 EYFYKPFDPEKTG
-601 QGTEIHFIDRPDELP
+601 QGTEIHFINSPDELP

-634 YIDVTAQTFGL
+634 YIDVSAQTFGL

>member
-12 EGSRHTWLYTAAAL
+12 EGSRHAWLYTAAAL

-34 FINRHLDIRA
+34 FINRHLSIRA

-69 TKGNFRPFYWAL
+69 TKGNFRPFYWAM
-81 SYLEFRLIGPHVH
+81 SYLEFLLIGPHVH

-123 VPHGWLLGQAVGL
+123 VPHGMLLGQAVGL

-172 GLFDYMEGR
+172 GLFDYMESR
-181 GTCAYLRACLCFF
+181 GTRAYLRACLCFF
-194 LVIFTHERFIALAPL
+194 LVIFTHERYIALAPL
-209 FYLALLTQ
+209 FYLAVLTQ
-217 YCTER
+217 YRTER
-222 RLCRRFAPSRTSH
+222 RLCRRFAPFRTSEVP
-235 RPASSGTTD
+235 RI
-244 RGTPGSDMTSCRK
+244 
-257 RGGESCA
+257 
-264 ASDDMLAMNR
+264 
-274 LGRLFELLLPLLI
+274 FELLLPLVI
-287 LAAFF
+287 LAVFF
-292 GVRMVVAGDAIPVG
+292 GSRMVVAGEAIPVG

-312 QDTFSLAQALGF
+312 QDTFSLTQALGF
-324 AFTQVAYIFG
+324 AFMQVAYIFG

-344 VSFADSARWVQAL
+344 VSFADAARWGQIL
-357 IGLSWISLLLML
+357 IFLSWLCLLLML
-369 VLYIRS
+369 VLYVRMAW
-375 VCKRGRMNAR
+375 KR
-385 LNGENAASE
+385 E
-394 RRDCRHLSI
+394 RI
-403 TARLIGENLL
+403 TPRLIGENLL
-413 FICFIALCIG
+413 FIGFIALCIG

-457 GRMEHGQRSSAA
+457 GRMASEAGRAVR
-469 HTRSSVDQR
+469 TRAV
-478 AETWSSIRSQR
+478 AVQR
-489 TAAAAV
+489 TSMASV
-495 SASGE
+495 SASGDHGE
-500 RGKRSGVKTPRTAT
+500 RFGMKKCRTAM
-514 VLAFTLLFMAYG
+514 VLTFSLLFMAYG

-557 CTIGAVGAEDFLG
+557 CTIDAIGAENFLG

-588 EYFFKPFDPEKTG
+588 EYFYKPFDPEKTG
-601 QGTEIHFIDRPDELP
+601 QGTEIHFINSPDELP

-634 YIDVTAQTFGL
+634 YIDVSAQTFGL

>member
-1 MEQTQKRNTVK
+1 MTGV
-12 EGSRHTWLYTAAAL
+12 AL

-34 FINRHLDIRA
+34 FINRHLSIRA

-52 WSFYGCED
+52 WSFYGCEN

-69 TKGNFRPFYWAL
+69 TKGNFRPFYWAM
-81 SYLEFRLIGPHVH
+81 SYLEFLLIGPHVH
-94 WYARFNVLLNVAIS
+94 WYARFNVLLNVVIA

-115 RRLSRLTR
+115 RRLSRRTR
-123 VPHGWLLGQAVGL
+123 VPQGVLPGQAVGL

-181 GTCAYLRACLCFF
+181 GTRAYLRACLSFF

-209 FYLALLTQ
+209 FYLAVLTQ
-217 YCTER
+217 YQTER
-222 RLCRRFAPSRTSH
+222 RLCRRFAPSRMSEVPRTSQP
-235 RPASSGTTD
+235 PASASTTECD
-244 RGTPGSDMTSCRK
+244 TPGSDMLS
-257 RGGESCA
+257 G
-264 ASDDMLAMNR
+264 NR
-274 LGRLFELLLPLLI
+274 LGRLLELLLPLLI
-287 LAAFF
+287 LAVFF
-292 GVRMVVAGDAIPVG
+292 GSRMVVAGEAIPVG

-357 IGLSWISLLLML
+357 IGLSWLSLLLML
-369 VLYIRS
+369 VLYVRS
-375 VCKRGRMNAR
+375 VWKRGR
-385 LNGENAASE
+385 
-394 RRDCRHLSI
+394 I
-403 TARLIGENLL
+403 TPRLIGENLL
-413 FICFIALCIG
+413 FIGFIALCIG

-457 GRMEHGQRSSAA
+457 GRVKPEAGRTVRTRAA
-469 HTRSSVDQR
+469 VP
-478 AETWSSIRSQR
+478 QR
-489 TAAAAV
+489 TSMDSV

-500 RGKRSGVKTPRTAT
+500 HGERFGMKKCRTAM
-514 VLAFTLLFMAYG
+514 VLTFSLLFMAYG

-538 HYPNI
+538 HYTNI

-557 CTIGAVGAEDFLG
+557 CTIDAVGAENFLG

-588 EYFFKPFDPEKTG
+588 EYFYKPFDPEKTG
-601 QGTEIHFIDRPDELP
+601 QGTEIHFINSPDELP

>member
-1 MEQTQKRNTVK
+1 MTGV
-12 EGSRHTWLYTAAAL
+12 AL

-34 FINRHLDIRA
+34 FINRHLSIRA

-94 WYARFNVLLNVAIS
+94 WYARFNVLLNVAIA

-123 VPHGWLLGQAVGL
+123 MPQGMRIGQAVGL

-181 GTCAYLRACLCFF
+181 GTRAYLRACLCFF

-209 FYLALLTQ
+209 FYLAVITQ
-217 YCTER
+217 YQTER
-222 RLCRRFAPSRTSH
+222 RLCRRFARLRTV
-235 RPASSGTTD
+235 
-244 RGTPGSDMTSCRK
+244 
-257 RGGESCA
+257 
-264 ASDDMLAMNR
+264 
-274 LGRLFELLLPLLI
+274 ELLLPLLI
-287 LAAFF
+287 LAVFF
-292 GVRMVVAGDAIPVG
+292 GTRMVVAGEAIPVG

-324 AFTQVAYIFG
+324 AFSQVAYIFG

-344 VSFADSARWVQAL
+344 VSFGDSAHWVQGL
-357 IGLSWISLLLML
+357 IVLSWLCLLLML
-369 VLYIRS
+369 VLYVRMAW
-375 VCKRGRMNAR
+375 KR
-385 LNGENAASE
+385 E
-394 RRDCRHLSI
+394 RI
-403 TARLIGENLL
+403 TPRLIGENLL
-413 FICFIALCIG
+413 FIGFIALCIG

-457 GRMEHGQRSSAA
+457 GAVKPEAGRAVRTRAATVQRTSAA
-469 HTRSSVDQR
+469 S
-478 AETWSSIRSQR
+478 
-489 TAAAAV
+489 V

-500 RGKRSGVKTPRTAT
+500 RAACRGVERPRTAM
-514 VLAFTLLFMAYG
+514 VLAFSLLFMAYG

-557 CTIGAVGAEDFLG
+557 CTIDAVGAGEFLG

-588 EYFFKPFDPEKTG
+588 EYFYKPFDPEKTG
-601 QGTEIHFIDRPDELP
+601 QGTEIHFINSPDELP

-645 AAWEELPQA
+645 AAWEALPQA

>member
-1 MEQTQKRNTVK
+1 MTGV
-12 EGSRHTWLYTAAAL
+12 AL

-34 FINRHLDIRA
+34 FINRHLSIRA

-94 WYARFNVLLNVAIS
+94 WYARFNVLLNVAIA

-123 VPHGWLLGQAVGL
+123 TPQGMRIGQVVGL

-181 GTCAYLRACLCFF
+181 GTRAYLRACLCFF
-194 LVIFTHERFIALAPL
+194 LVIFTHERYIALAPL
-209 FYLALLTQ
+209 FYLAVLTQ

-222 RLCRRFAPSRTSH
+222 RLCRRFAPSR
-235 RPASSGTTD
+235 
-244 RGTPGSDMTSCRK
+244 M
-257 RGGESCA
+257 SCA
-264 ASDDMLAMNR
+264 ASDEIPAMNR
-274 LGRLFELLLPLLI
+274 LGRIFELLLPLLI
-287 LAAFF
+287 LAVFF
-292 GVRMVVAGDAIPVG
+292 GTRMVVAGEAIPVG

-324 AFTQVAYIFG
+324 AFSQVAYIFG

-344 VSFADSARWVQAL
+344 VSFGDSAHWVQAL
-357 IGLSWISLLLML
+357 IVLSWLCLLLL
-369 VLYIRS
+369 LLLYVRRAWR
-375 VCKRGRMNAR
+375 RGR
-385 LNGENAASE
+385 
-394 RRDCRHLSI
+394 I
-403 TARLIGENLL
+403 TPRLIGENLL

-457 GRMEHGQRSSAA
+457 GAVKPEAGRAVR
-469 HTRSSVDQR
+469 TRAV
-478 AETWSSIRSQR
+478 AVQR
-489 TAAAAV
+489 TSMASV
-495 SASGE
+495 SASGDHGE
-500 RGKRSGVKTPRTAT
+500 RFGMKKCRTAM
-514 VLAFTLLFMAYG
+514 VLTFSLLFMAYG

-557 CTIGAVGAEDFLG
+557 CTIDAIGAENFLG

-588 EYFFKPFDPEKTG
+588 EYFYKPFDPEKTG
-601 QGTEIHFIDRPDELP
+601 QGTEIHFINSPEELP

-634 YIDVTAQTFGL
+634 YIDVSAQTFGL
-645 AAWEELPQA
+645 ASWEKLPQA

>member
-1 MEQTQKRNTVK
+1 MAHISKTQNSKHVLMTGV
-12 EGSRHTWLYTAAAL
+12 AL

-34 FINRHLDIRA
+34 FINRHLSIRA

-94 WYARFNVLLNVAIS
+94 WYARFNVLLNVAIA

-123 VPHGWLLGQAVGL
+123 MPQGMRIGQAVGL

-181 GTCAYLRACLCFF
+181 GTRAYLRACLCFF
-194 LVIFTHERFIALAPL
+194 LVIFTHERYIALAPL
-209 FYLALLTQ
+209 FYLAVITQ
-217 YCTER
+217 YQTER
-222 RLCRRFAPSRTSH
+222 RLCRRFARLRTI
-235 RPASSGTTD
+235 
-244 RGTPGSDMTSCRK
+244 
-257 RGGESCA
+257 
-264 ASDDMLAMNR
+264 
-274 LGRLFELLLPLLI
+274 ELLLPLLI
-287 LAAFF
+287 LAVFF
-292 GVRMVVAGDAIPVG
+292 GTRMVVAGEAIPVG

-324 AFTQVAYIFG
+324 AFSQVAYIFG

-344 VSFADSARWVQAL
+344 VSFGDSAHWVQGL
-357 IGLSWISLLLML
+357 IVLSWLCLLLML
-369 VLYIRS
+369 VLYVRRAWR
-375 VCKRGRMNAR
+375 RGR
-385 LNGENAASE
+385 
-394 RRDCRHLSI
+394 I
-403 TARLIGENLL
+403 TPRLIGENLL

-457 GRMEHGQRSSAA
+457 GAVKPEAGRAVRTRAATVQRASAA
-469 HTRSSVDQR
+469 S
-478 AETWSSIRSQR
+478 
-489 TAAAAV
+489 V

-500 RGKRSGVKTPRTAT
+500 RAAYRGMAM
-514 VLAFTLLFMAYG
+514 VLAFSLLFMAYG

-557 CTIGAVGAEDFLG
+557 CTIDAVGAGEFLG

-588 EYFFKPFDPEKTG
+588 EYFYKPFDPEKTG
-601 QGTEIHFIDRPDELP
+601 QGTEIHFINRPDELP

-623 SIVLMEHGNRG
+623 SVVLMEHGNRG

-645 AAWEELPQA
+645 AAWEALPQT

>member
-1 MEQTQKRNTVK
+1 MTGV
-12 EGSRHTWLYTAAAL
+12 AL

-34 FINRHLDIRA
+34 FINRHLSIRA

-94 WYARFNVLLNVAIS
+94 WYARFNVLLNVAIA

-115 RRLSRLTR
+115 RRLSRLAR
-123 VPHGWLLGQAVGL
+123 MPQGMRIGQAVGL

-181 GTCAYLRACLCFF
+181 GTRAYLRACLCFF
-194 LVIFTHERFIALAPL
+194 LVIFTHERYIALAPL
-209 FYLALLTQ
+209 FYLAVLTQ

-222 RLCRRFAPSRTSH
+222 RLCRRFAPSR
-235 RPASSGTTD
+235 
-244 RGTPGSDMTSCRK
+244 M
-257 RGGESCA
+257 SCA
-264 ASDDMLAMNR
+264 ASDEIPAMNR
-274 LGRLFELLLPLLI
+274 LGRIFELLLPLLI
-287 LAAFF
+287 LAVFF
-292 GVRMVVAGDAIPVG
+292 GTRMVVAGEAIPVG

-324 AFTQVAYIFG
+324 AFSQVAYIFG

-344 VSFADSARWVQAL
+344 VSFGDSAHWVQGL
-357 IGLSWISLLLML
+357 IVLSWLCLLLML
-369 VLYIRS
+369 VLYVRRAWR
-375 VCKRGRMNAR
+375 RGR
-385 LNGENAASE
+385 
-394 RRDCRHLSI
+394 I
-403 TARLIGENLL
+403 TPRLIGENLL

-436 YVSYTAAL
+436 YVSYTVAL

-457 GRMEHGQRSSAA
+457 GAVKAKVGRAVRTRTATVQRTSAA
-469 HTRSSVDQR
+469 S
-478 AETWSSIRSQR
+478 
-489 TAAAAV
+489 V

-500 RGKRSGVKTPRTAT
+500 RAAYRGMAM
-514 VLAFTLLFMAYG
+514 VLAFSLLFMAYG

-557 CTIGAVGAEDFLG
+557 CTIDAVGAGEFLG

-588 EYFFKPFDPEKTG
+588 EYFYKPFDPEKTG
-601 QGTEIHFIDRPDELP
+601 QGTEIHFINRPDELP

-634 YIDVTAQTFGL
+634 YIDVSAQTFGL
-645 AAWEELPQA
+645 AAWEALPQA

>member
-1 MEQTQKRNTVK
+1 MAHISKTQNSKHVLMTGV
-12 EGSRHTWLYTAAAL
+12 AL

-34 FINRHLDIRA
+34 FINRHLSIRA

-94 WYARFNVLLNVAIS
+94 WYARFNVLLNVAIA

-123 VPHGWLLGQAVGL
+123 TPQGMRIGQAVGL

-181 GTCAYLRACLCFF
+181 GTRAYLRACLCFF
-194 LVIFTHERFIALAPL
+194 LVIFTHERYIALAPL
-209 FYLALLTQ
+209 FYLAVLTQ
-217 YCTER
+217 YLTER
-222 RLCRRFAPSRTSH
+222 RLCRRFAPSRS
-235 RPASSGTTD
+235 
-244 RGTPGSDMTSCRK
+244 
-257 RGGESCA
+257 SCA
-264 ASDDMLAMNR
+264 ASDEIPAMNR
-274 LGRLFELLLPLLI
+274 LGRTVELLLPLLI
-287 LAAFF
+287 LAVFF
-292 GVRMVVAGDAIPVG
+292 GTRMVVAGEAIPVG

-312 QDTFSLAQALGF
+312 QDTFSLAEALGF
-324 AFTQVAYIFG
+324 AFSQVAYIFG
-334 VNAGHAIFCG
+334 INAGHAIFCG
-344 VSFADSARWVQAL
+344 VSFADSARWVQGL
-357 IGLSWISLLLML
+357 IVLSWLCLLLML
-369 VLYIRS
+369 VLYVRMAW
-375 VCKRGRMNAR
+375 KRGR
-385 LNGENAASE
+385 
-394 RRDCRHLSI
+394 I
-403 TARLIGENLL
+403 TPRLIGENLL

-457 GRMEHGQRSSAA
+457 GAVKAKAGRAVRTRAATVQRASAA
-469 HTRSSVDQR
+469 S
-478 AETWSSIRSQR
+478 
-489 TAAAAV
+489 V

-500 RGKRSGVKTPRTAT
+500 RAACRGMAM
-514 VLAFTLLFMAYG
+514 VLAFSLLFMAYG

-557 CTIGAVGAEDFLG
+557 CTIDAVGAGEFLG

-588 EYFFKPFDPEKTG
+588 EYFYKPFDPEKTG
-601 QGTEIHFIDRPDELP
+601 QGTEIHFINRPDELP
-616 ADATVEN
+616 TDATVEN
-623 SIVLMEHGNRG
+623 SVVLMEHGNRG

-645 AAWEELPQA
+645 AAWEALPQA

>member
-1 MEQTQKRNTVK
+1 MTGV
-12 EGSRHTWLYTAAAL
+12 AL

-34 FINRHLDIRA
+34 FINRHLSIRA

-69 TKGNFRPFYWAL
+69 TKGNFRPFYWAM
-81 SYLEFRLIGPHVH
+81 SYLEFLLIGPHVH

-108 WVIYFFS
+108 WVIYFCS

-123 VPHGWLLGQAVGL
+123 VPHGMLLGQVVGL

-181 GTCAYLRACLCFF
+181 GTRAYLRACLCFF
-194 LVIFTHERFIALAPL
+194 LVIFTHERYIALAPL
-209 FYLALLTQ
+209 FYLAVLTQ
-217 YCTER
+217 YRTER
-222 RLCRRFAPSRTSH
+222 RLCRRFAPSRTSEVP
-235 RPASSGTTD
+235 RI
-244 RGTPGSDMTSCRK
+244 
-257 RGGESCA
+257 
-264 ASDDMLAMNR
+264 
-274 LGRLFELLLPLLI
+274 FELLLPLVI
-287 LAAFF
+287 LAVFF
-292 GVRMVVAGDAIPVG
+292 GSRMVVAGEAIPVG

-312 QDTFSLAQALGF
+312 QDTFSLTQALGF
-324 AFTQVAYIFG
+324 AFMQVAYIFG

-344 VSFADSARWVQAL
+344 VSFADAARWVQIL
-357 IGLSWISLLLML
+357 IFLSWLCLLLML
-369 VLYIRS
+369 VLYVRMAW
-375 VCKRGRMNAR
+375 KR
-385 LNGENAASE
+385 E
-394 RRDCRHLSI
+394 RI
-403 TARLIGENLL
+403 TPRLIGENLL
-413 FICFIALCIG
+413 FIGFIALCIG

-457 GRMEHGQRSSAA
+457 GRMASEAGRAVR
-469 HTRSSVDQR
+469 TRAV
-478 AETWSSIRSQR
+478 AVQR
-489 TAAAAV
+489 TSMASV
-495 SASGE
+495 SASGDHGE
-500 RGKRSGVKTPRTAT
+500 RFDMKKCRTAM
-514 VLAFTLLFMAYG
+514 VLTFSLLFMAYG

-557 CTIGAVGAEDFLG
+557 CTIDAIGAENFLG

-588 EYFFKPFDPEKTG
+588 EYFYKPFDPEKTG
-601 QGTEIHFIDRPDELP
+601 QGTEIHFINSPDELP

-634 YIDVTAQTFGL
+634 YIDVSAQTFGL

>member
-1 MEQTQKRNTVK
+1 MTGV
-12 EGSRHTWLYTAAAL
+12 AL

-34 FINRHLDIRA
+34 FINRHLSIRA

-94 WYARFNVLLNVAIS
+94 WYARFNVLLNVAIA

-123 VPHGWLLGQAVGL
+123 TPQDMRIGQAVGL

-181 GTCAYLRACLCFF
+181 GTRAYLRACLCFF
-194 LVIFTHERFIALAPL
+194 LVIFTHERYIALAPL
-209 FYLALLTQ
+209 FYLAVLTQ
-217 YCTER
+217 YLTER
-222 RLCRRFAPSRTSH
+222 RLCRRFAPSRS
-235 RPASSGTTD
+235 
-244 RGTPGSDMTSCRK
+244 
-257 RGGESCA
+257 SCA
-264 ASDDMLAMNR
+264 ASDEIPAMNR
-274 LGRLFELLLPLLI
+274 LGRTVELLLPLLI
-287 LAAFF
+287 LAVFF
-292 GVRMVVAGDAIPVG
+292 GTRMVVAGEAIPVG

-312 QDTFSLAQALGF
+312 QDTFSLAEALGF
-324 AFTQVAYIFG
+324 AFSQVAYIFG
-334 VNAGHAIFCG
+334 INAGHAIFCG
-344 VSFADSARWVQAL
+344 VSFADSARWVQGL
-357 IGLSWISLLLML
+357 IVLSWLCLLLML
-369 VLYIRS
+369 VLYVRMAW
-375 VCKRGRMNAR
+375 KRGR
-385 LNGENAASE
+385 
-394 RRDCRHLSI
+394 I
-403 TARLIGENLL
+403 TPRLIGENLL

-457 GRMEHGQRSSAA
+457 GAVKAKAGRAVRTRAATVQRASAA
-469 HTRSSVDQR
+469 S
-478 AETWSSIRSQR
+478 
-489 TAAAAV
+489 V

-500 RGKRSGVKTPRTAT
+500 RAACRGMAM
-514 VLAFTLLFMAYG
+514 VLAFSLLFMAYG

-557 CTIGAVGAEDFLG
+557 CTIDAVGAGEFLG

-588 EYFFKPFDPEKTG
+588 EYFYKPFDPEKTG
-601 QGTEIHFIDRPDELP
+601 QGTEIHFINRPDELP
-616 ADATVEN
+616 TDATVEN

-645 AAWEELPQA
+645 AAWEALPQA

>member
-1 MEQTQKRNTVK
+1 MTGV
-12 EGSRHTWLYTAAAL
+12 AL
-26 VLLLLFGL
+26 ILLLLFGL
-34 FINRHLDIRA
+34 FINRHLSIRA

-94 WYARFNVLLNVAIS
+94 WYARFNVLLNVAIA

-123 VPHGWLLGQAVGL
+123 TPQGMRIGQAVGL

-181 GTCAYLRACLCFF
+181 GTRAYLRACLCFF
-194 LVIFTHERFIALAPL
+194 LVIFTHERYIALAPL
-209 FYLALLTQ
+209 FYLAVLTQ
-217 YCTER
+217 YLTER
-222 RLCRRFAPSRTSH
+222 RLCRRFAPSRS
-235 RPASSGTTD
+235 
-244 RGTPGSDMTSCRK
+244 
-257 RGGESCA
+257 SCA
-264 ASDDMLAMNR
+264 ASDEIPAMNR
-274 LGRLFELLLPLLI
+274 LGRTVELLLPLLI
-287 LAAFF
+287 LAVFF
-292 GVRMVVAGDAIPVG
+292 GTRMVVAGEAIPVG

-312 QDTFSLAQALGF
+312 QDTFSLAEALGF
-324 AFTQVAYIFG
+324 AFSQVAYIFG
-334 VNAGHAIFCG
+334 INAGHAIFCG
-344 VSFADSARWVQAL
+344 VSFADSARWVQGL
-357 IGLSWISLLLML
+357 IVLSWLCLLLML
-369 VLYIRS
+369 VLYVRMAW
-375 VCKRGRMNAR
+375 KRGR
-385 LNGENAASE
+385 
-394 RRDCRHLSI
+394 I
-403 TARLIGENLL
+403 TPRLIGENLL

-457 GRMEHGQRSSAA
+457 GAVKAKAGRAVRTRAATVQRASAA
-469 HTRSSVDQR
+469 S
-478 AETWSSIRSQR
+478 
-489 TAAAAV
+489 V

-500 RGKRSGVKTPRTAT
+500 RAACRGMAM
-514 VLAFTLLFMAYG
+514 VLAFSLLFMAYG

-557 CTIGAVGAEDFLG
+557 CTIDAVGAGEFLG

-588 EYFFKPFDPEKTG
+588 EYFYKPFDPEKTG
-601 QGTEIHFIDRPDELP
+601 QGTEIHFINRPDELP

-623 SIVLMEHGNRG
+623 SVVLMEHGNRS

-645 AAWEELPQA
+645 AAWEALPQT

>member
-1 MEQTQKRNTVK
+1 MTGV
-12 EGSRHTWLYTAAAL
+12 AL

-34 FINRHLDIRA
+34 FINRHLSIRA

-94 WYARFNVLLNVAIS
+94 WYARFNVLLNVAIA

-115 RRLSRLTR
+115 RRLSRLAR
-123 VPHGWLLGQAVGL
+123 MPQGMRIGQAVGL

-181 GTCAYLRACLCFF
+181 GTRAYLRACLCFF

-209 FYLALLTQ
+209 FYLAVITQ
-217 YCTER
+217 YQTER
-222 RLCRRFAPSRTSH
+222 RLCRRFARLRTV
-235 RPASSGTTD
+235 
-244 RGTPGSDMTSCRK
+244 
-257 RGGESCA
+257 
-264 ASDDMLAMNR
+264 
-274 LGRLFELLLPLLI
+274 ELLLPLLI
-287 LAAFF
+287 LAVFF
-292 GVRMVVAGDAIPVG
+292 GTRMVVAGEAIPVG

-324 AFTQVAYIFG
+324 AFSQVAYIFG

-344 VSFADSARWVQAL
+344 VSFGDSAHWVQGL
-357 IGLSWISLLLML
+357 IVLSWLCLLLML
-369 VLYIRS
+369 VLYVRRAWR
-375 VCKRGRMNAR
+375 RGR
-385 LNGENAASE
+385 
-394 RRDCRHLSI
+394 I
-403 TARLIGENLL
+403 TPRLIGENLL

-457 GRMEHGQRSSAA
+457 GAVKPEAGRAVRTRAATVQRASAA
-469 HTRSSVDQR
+469 S
-478 AETWSSIRSQR
+478 
-489 TAAAAV
+489 V

-500 RGKRSGVKTPRTAT
+500 RAAYRGMAM
-514 VLAFTLLFMAYG
+514 VLAFSLLFMAYG

-557 CTIGAVGAEDFLG
+557 CTIDAVGAGEFLG

-588 EYFFKPFDPEKTG
+588 EYFYKPFDPEKTG
-601 QGTEIHFIDRPDELP
+601 QGTEIHFINRPDELP

-634 YIDVTAQTFGL
+634 YIDVSAQTFGL
-645 AAWEELPQA
+645 AAWEALPQA

>member
-1 MEQTQKRNTVK
+1 MEQTQKRNTAK
-12 EGSRHTWLYTAAAL
+12 EGSRHAWLYTAAAL

-34 FINRHLDIRA
+34 FINRHLSIRA

-69 TKGNFRPFYWAL
+69 TKGNFRPVYWAL
-81 SYLEFRLIGPHVH
+81 SYLEFLLIGPHVR
-94 WYARFNVLLNVAIS
+94 WYARFNVLLNVGIA

-123 VPHGWLLGQAVGL
+123 VPHGMLLGQAVGL

-181 GTCAYLRACLCFF
+181 GTRAYLRACLCFF

-209 FYLALLTQ
+209 FYLAVITQ
-217 YCTER
+217 YLTER
-222 RLCRRFAPSRTSH
+222 RLCRRFARLRTV
-235 RPASSGTTD
+235 
-244 RGTPGSDMTSCRK
+244 
-257 RGGESCA
+257 
-264 ASDDMLAMNR
+264 
-274 LGRLFELLLPLLI
+274 ELLLPLLI
-287 LAAFF
+287 LAVFF
-292 GVRMVVAGDAIPVG
+292 GTRMVVAGEAIPVG

-312 QDTFSLAQALGF
+312 QDTFSLGQALGF

-344 VSFADSARWVQAL
+344 VSFVDSARWVQVL
-357 IGLSWISLLLML
+357 IGLSWLCLLLLL
-369 VLYIRS
+369 VLYVRS
-375 VCKRGRMNAR
+375 VWKRGR
-385 LNGENAASE
+385 
-394 RRDCRHLSI
+394 I
-403 TARLIGENLL
+403 TPRFIGENLL

-444 LYLSYMLGEIAKS
+444 LYLSFMLGEIAKS
-457 GRMEHGQRSSAA
+457 GRVEAEAGRAVR
-469 HTRSSVDQR
+469 TR
-478 AETWSSIRSQR
+478 
-489 TAAAAV
+489 AAAV
-495 SASGE
+495 HRISSAYVNASDEHGE
-500 RGKRSGVKTPRTAT
+500 RSDTKKFRAAAL
-514 VLAFTLLFMAYG
+514 LAFSLLFMVYG

-557 CTIGAVGAEDFLG
+557 CTIGAVGAENLLG

-601 QGTEIHFIDRPDELP
+601 QGTEIHFINRPDELP

>member
-123 VPHGWLLGQAVGL
+123 VPQGMRLGQVVGL

-217 YCTER
+217 YRTER

-264 ASDDMLAMNR
+264 ASDDMLSGNR
-274 LGRLFELLLPLLI
+274 LGRLLELFLPLLI
-287 LAAFF
+287 LAVFF
-292 GVRMVVAGDAIPVG
+292 GSRMMVAGDAIPVG

-375 VCKRGRMNAR
+375 VWKRGRMNAR

-444 LYLSYMLGEIAKS
+444 LYLSYMLGEIAKKS
-457 GRMEHGQRSSAA
+457 
-469 HTRSSVDQR
+469 
-478 AETWSSIRSQR
+478 R
-489 TAAAAV
+489 TAA
-495 SASGE
+495 
-500 RGKRSGVKTPRTAT
+500 

>member
-1 MEQTQKRNTVK
+1 MTGV
-12 EGSRHTWLYTAAAL
+12 AL

-34 FINRHLDIRA
+34 FINRHLSIRA

-94 WYARFNVLLNVAIS
+94 WYARFNVLLNVAIA

-123 VPHGWLLGQAVGL
+123 MPQGMRIGQAVGL

-181 GTCAYLRACLCFF
+181 GTRAYLRACLCFF

-209 FYLALLTQ
+209 FYLAVITQ
-217 YCTER
+217 YLTER
-222 RLCRRFAPSRTSH
+222 RLCRRFARLRTV
-235 RPASSGTTD
+235 
-244 RGTPGSDMTSCRK
+244 
-257 RGGESCA
+257 
-264 ASDDMLAMNR
+264 
-274 LGRLFELLLPLLI
+274 ELLLPLLI
-287 LAAFF
+287 LAVFF
-292 GVRMVVAGDAIPVG
+292 GTRMVVAGEAIPVG

-324 AFTQVAYIFG
+324 AFSQVAYIFG

-344 VSFADSARWVQAL
+344 VSFGDSAHWVQAL
-357 IGLSWISLLLML
+357 IVLSWLCLLLML
-369 VLYIRS
+369 LLYVRRAWR
-375 VCKRGRMNAR
+375 RGR
-385 LNGENAASE
+385 
-394 RRDCRHLSI
+394 I
-403 TARLIGENLL
+403 TPRLIGENLL

-457 GRMEHGQRSSAA
+457 GVVKPEAGRAVRTRAATVQRASAA
-469 HTRSSVDQR
+469 S
-478 AETWSSIRSQR
+478 
-489 TAAAAV
+489 V

-500 RGKRSGVKTPRTAT
+500 RAACRGMAM
-514 VLAFTLLFMAYG
+514 VLAFSLLFMAYG
-526 AVMTPVEHYDRQ
+526 AVMTPVERYDRQ

-557 CTIGAVGAEDFLG
+557 CTIDAVGAGEFLG

-588 EYFFKPFDPEKTG
+588 EYFYKPFDPEKTG
-601 QGTEIHFIDRPDELP
+601 QGTEIHFINRPDELP

-645 AAWEELPQA
+645 AAWEALPQA

>member
-12 EGSRHTWLYTAAAL
+12 EGSRYAWLYTAAAL

-34 FINRHLDIRA
+34 FINRHLSIRA

-81 SYLEFRLIGPHVH
+81 SYLEFLLIGPHVH

-115 RRLSRLTR
+115 RRLSRGTR
-123 VPHGWLLGQAVGL
+123 VPQGVLPGQAVGL

-181 GTCAYLRACLCFF
+181 GTRAYLRACLCFF
-194 LVIFTHERFIALAPL
+194 LVIFTHERYIALAPL
-209 FYLALLTQ
+209 FYLAVLTQ

-222 RLCRRFAPSRTSH
+222 RLCRRFAPSRTSEVP
-235 RPASSGTTD
+235 RTSQPPASAGTKECD
-244 RGTPGSDMTSCRK
+244 TPGSDMLS
-257 RGGESCA
+257 G
-264 ASDDMLAMNR
+264 NR

-287 LAAFF
+287 LAVFF
-292 GVRMVVAGDAIPVG
+292 GSRMVVAGDAIPVG

-312 QDTFSLAQALGF
+312 QDTFSLTQALSF

-357 IGLSWISLLLML
+357 IGLSWLCLLLML
-369 VLYIRS
+369 VLYVRS
-375 VCKRGRMNAR
+375 VWKRGR
-385 LNGENAASE
+385 
-394 RRDCRHLSI
+394 I
-403 TARLIGENLL
+403 TPRLIGENLL

-444 LYLSYMLGEIAKS
+444 LYLSFMLGEIAKS
-457 GRMEHGQRSSAA
+457 GRVKPEASRTVRTRAA
-469 HTRSSVDQR
+469 VP
-478 AETWSSIRSQR
+478 QR
-489 TAAAAV
+489 TSMDSV

-500 RGKRSGVKTPRTAT
+500 HGERFGMKKCRTAM
-514 VLAFTLLFMAYG
+514 VLTFSLLFMAYG

-557 CTIGAVGAEDFLG
+557 CTIDAVGAENLLG

-588 EYFFKPFDPEKTG
+588 EYFFKPFDPEKSG
-601 QGTEIHFIDRPDELP
+601 QGTEIHFINSPDELP

>member
-1 MEQTQKRNTVK
+1 MTGV
-12 EGSRHTWLYTAAAL
+12 AL
-26 VLLLLFGL
+26 ILLLLFGL
-34 FINRHLDIRA
+34 FINRHLSIRA

-94 WYARFNVLLNVAIS
+94 WYARFNVLLNVAIA

-123 VPHGWLLGQAVGL
+123 TPQGMRIGQAVGL

-181 GTCAYLRACLCFF
+181 GTRAYLRACLCFF
-194 LVIFTHERFIALAPL
+194 LVIFTHERYIALAPL
-209 FYLALLTQ
+209 FYLAVLTQ
-217 YCTER
+217 YLTER
-222 RLCRRFAPSRTSH
+222 RLCRRFAPSRS
-235 RPASSGTTD
+235 
-244 RGTPGSDMTSCRK
+244 
-257 RGGESCA
+257 SCA
-264 ASDDMLAMNR
+264 ASDEIPAMNR
-274 LGRLFELLLPLLI
+274 LGRTVELLLPLLI
-287 LAAFF
+287 LAVFF
-292 GVRMVVAGDAIPVG
+292 GTRVVVAGEAIPVG

-324 AFTQVAYIFG
+324 AFSQVAYIFG
-334 VNAGHAIFCG
+334 INAGHAIFCG
-344 VSFADSARWVQAL
+344 VSFADSARWVQGL
-357 IGLSWISLLLML
+357 IVLSWLCLLLML
-369 VLYIRS
+369 VLYVRMAW
-375 VCKRGRMNAR
+375 KRGR
-385 LNGENAASE
+385 
-394 RRDCRHLSI
+394 I
-403 TARLIGENLL
+403 TPRLIGENLL

-457 GRMEHGQRSSAA
+457 GAVKAKAGRAVRTRAATVQRASAA
-469 HTRSSVDQR
+469 S
-478 AETWSSIRSQR
+478 
-489 TAAAAV
+489 V

-500 RGKRSGVKTPRTAT
+500 RAACRGMAM
-514 VLAFTLLFMAYG
+514 VLAFSLLFMAYG

-557 CTIGAVGAEDFLG
+557 CTIDAVGAGEFLG

-588 EYFFKPFDPEKTG
+588 EYFYKPFDPEKTG
-601 QGTEIHFIDRPDELP
+601 QGTEIHFINRPDELP

-623 SIVLMEHGNRG
+623 SVVLMEHGNRS

-645 AAWEELPQA
+645 AAWEALPQT

>member
-217 YCTER
+217 YRTER

-444 LYLSYMLGEIAKS
+444 LYLSYMLGEIAKKS
-457 GRMEHGQRSSAA
+457 
-469 HTRSSVDQR
+469 
-478 AETWSSIRSQR
+478 R
-489 TAAAAV
+489 TAA
-495 SASGE
+495 
-500 RGKRSGVKTPRTAT
+500 

-557 CTIGAVGAEDFLG
+557 CTIDAVGAENFLG

>member
-1 MEQTQKRNTVK
+1 MEQTQKRNTGK
-12 EGSRHTWLYTAAAL
+12 EGSRHAWLYTALAL

-34 FINRHLDIRA
+34 FINRHLSIRA

-69 TKGNFRPFYWAL
+69 TKGNFRPFYWAV
-81 SYLEFRLIGPHVH
+81 SYLEFWLIGPHVH

-108 WVIYFFS
+108 WVIYFLS

-123 VPHGWLLGQAVGL
+123 VPHGMLFGQAVGL

-181 GTCAYLRACLCFF
+181 GTRAYLRACLCFF

-209 FYLALLTQ
+209 FYLAVLTQ
-217 YCTER
+217 YQTER
-222 RLCRRFAPSRTSH
+222 RLCRRFAQSRTSEVP
-235 RPASSGTTD
+235 RTSQPPASASTTECD
-244 RGTPGSDMTSCRK
+244 TPGSDMLS
-257 RGGESCA
+257 G
-264 ASDDMLAMNR
+264 NR
-274 LGRLFELLLPLLI
+274 LGRLLELLLPLLI
-287 LAAFF
+287 LAVFF
-292 GVRMVVAGDAIPVG
+292 GSRMVVAGDAIPVG

-357 IGLSWISLLLML
+357 IGLSWLCLLLML
-369 VLYIRS
+369 VLYVRS
-375 VCKRGRMNAR
+375 VWKRGR
-385 LNGENAASE
+385 
-394 RRDCRHLSI
+394 I
-403 TARLIGENLL
+403 TPRLIGENLL

-457 GRMEHGQRSSAA
+457 GRVKPEADRAVRTRAAVPQRVSMNS
-469 HTRSSVDQR
+469 
-478 AETWSSIRSQR
+478 
-489 TAAAAV
+489 V

-500 RGKRSGVKTPRTAT
+500 RAERFGMKKCRTAM
-514 VLAFTLLFMAYG
+514 VLTFSLLFMTYG

-557 CTIGAVGAEDFLG
+557 CTIDAVGAGEFLG

-588 EYFFKPFDPEKTG
+588 EYFYKPFDPEKTG
-601 QGTEIHFIDRPDELP
+601 QGTEIHFINSPDELP
-616 ADATVEN
+616 ADATMEN

-634 YIDVTAQTFGL
+634 YIDVSAQTFGL

>member
-1 MEQTQKRNTVK
+1 MT
-12 EGSRHTWLYTAAAL
+12 GAAL

-34 FINRHLDIRA
+34 FINRHLSIRA

-69 TKGNFRPFYWAL
+69 TKGNFRPFYWAM
-81 SYLEFRLIGPHVH
+81 SYLEFLLIGPHVH

-108 WVIYFFS
+108 WVIYFCS

-123 VPHGWLLGQAVGL
+123 VPHGMLLGQAVGL

-181 GTCAYLRACLCFF
+181 GTRAYLRACLCFF
-194 LVIFTHERFIALAPL
+194 LVIFTHERYIALAPL
-209 FYLALLTQ
+209 FYLAVLTQ
-217 YCTER
+217 YRTER
-222 RLCRRFAPSRTSH
+222 RLCRRFAPFRTSEVP
-235 RPASSGTTD
+235 RI
-244 RGTPGSDMTSCRK
+244 
-257 RGGESCA
+257 
-264 ASDDMLAMNR
+264 
-274 LGRLFELLLPLLI
+274 FELLLPLVI
-287 LAAFF
+287 LAVFF
-292 GVRMVVAGDAIPVG
+292 GSRMVVAGEAIPVG

-312 QDTFSLAQALGF
+312 QDTFSLTQALGF
-324 AFTQVAYIFG
+324 AFMQVAYIFG

-344 VSFADSARWVQAL
+344 VSFADAARWVQIL
-357 IGLSWISLLLML
+357 IVLSWLCLLLML
-369 VLYIRS
+369 VLYVRMAW
-375 VCKRGRMNAR
+375 KR
-385 LNGENAASE
+385 E
-394 RRDCRHLSI
+394 RI
-403 TARLIGENLL
+403 TPRLIGENLL
-413 FICFIALCIG
+413 FIGFIALCIG

-457 GRMEHGQRSSAA
+457 GRMASEAGRTVR
-469 HTRSSVDQR
+469 TRAV
-478 AETWSSIRSQR
+478 AVQR
-489 TAAAAV
+489 TSMASV
-495 SASGE
+495 SASGDHSE
-500 RGKRSGVKTPRTAT
+500 RFGMKKCRTVM
-514 VLAFTLLFMAYG
+514 VLTFSLLFMAYG

-557 CTIGAVGAEDFLG
+557 CTIDAIGAENFLG

-588 EYFFKPFDPEKTG
+588 EYFYKPFDPEKTG
-601 QGTEIHFIDRPDELP
+601 QGTEIHFINSPDELP

-634 YIDVTAQTFGL
+634 YIDVSAQTFGL

>member
-1 MEQTQKRNTVK
+1 MTGV
-12 EGSRHTWLYTAAAL
+12 AL

-34 FINRHLDIRA
+34 FINRHLSIRA

-94 WYARFNVLLNVAIS
+94 WYARFNVLLNVAIA

-123 VPHGWLLGQAVGL
+123 TPQGMRIGQVVGL

-181 GTCAYLRACLCFF
+181 GTRAYLRACLCFF

-209 FYLALLTQ
+209 FYLAVFTQ
-217 YCTER
+217 YQTER
-222 RLCRRFAPSRTSH
+222 RLCRRFARLRTV
-235 RPASSGTTD
+235 
-244 RGTPGSDMTSCRK
+244 
-257 RGGESCA
+257 
-264 ASDDMLAMNR
+264 
-274 LGRLFELLLPLLI
+274 ELLLPLLI
-287 LAAFF
+287 LAVFF
-292 GVRMVVAGDAIPVG
+292 GTRVVVAGEAIPVG

-324 AFTQVAYIFG
+324 AFMQVAYIFG

-344 VSFADSARWVQAL
+344 VSFGDSAHWVQGL
-357 IGLSWISLLLML
+357 IVLSWLCLLLML
-369 VLYIRS
+369 LLYVRRAWR
-375 VCKRGRMNAR
+375 RGR
-385 LNGENAASE
+385 
-394 RRDCRHLSI
+394 I
-403 TARLIGENLL
+403 TPRLIGENLL

-457 GRMEHGQRSSAA
+457 GAVKPEAGRAVHTRAATVQRASAA
-469 HTRSSVDQR
+469 S
-478 AETWSSIRSQR
+478 
-489 TAAAAV
+489 V

-500 RGKRSGVKTPRTAT
+500 RAACRGVERPRTAM
-514 VLAFTLLFMAYG
+514 VLAFSLLFMAYG

-557 CTIGAVGAEDFLG
+557 CTIDAVGAGDFLG

-588 EYFFKPFDPEKTG
+588 EYFYKPFDPEKTG
-601 QGTEIHFIDRPDELP
+601 QGTEIHFINRPDELP

-645 AAWEELPQA
+645 AAWEALPQA